1 MNENHLW
8 TLFNDAHWRSLDNIC
23 SHPLEAQEIEDL
35 AEGLGLEIMADQL
48 RENRREQERRV
59 ENSLNSCE
67 QSRCTQ
73 LKRPVHSQCVLIS
86 LAFIILPHLQS

>member
-48 RENRREQERRV
+48 RENRREQERRD
-59 ENSLNSCE
+59 ND
-67 QSRCTQ
+67 
-73 LKRPVHSQCVLIS
+73 
-86 LAFIILPHLQS
+86 

>member
-23 SHPLEAQEIEDL
+23 SHPLEAEEIEDL

-48 RENRREQERRV
+48 RENRREQERRDN
-59 ENSLNSCE
+59 E
-67 QSRCTQ
+67 
-73 LKRPVHSQCVLIS
+73 
-86 LAFIILPHLQS
+86 

>member
-35 AEGLGLEIMADQL
+35 AEGLGLEIMADHL
-48 RENRREQERRV
+48 RENREEQERRD
-59 ENSLNSCE
+59 ND
-67 QSRCTQ
+67 
-73 LKRPVHSQCVLIS
+73 
-86 LAFIILPHLQS
+86 

>member
-1 MNENHLW
+1 MNDNHLW

-48 RENRREQERRV
+48 RENRREQERRD
-59 ENSLNSCE
+59 ND
-67 QSRCTQ
+67 
-73 LKRPVHSQCVLIS
+73 
-86 LAFIILPHLQS
+86 

>member
-48 RENRREQERRV
+48 RENREEQERRDS
-59 ENSLNSCE
+59 EDSE
-67 QSRCTQ
+67 D
-73 LKRPVHSQCVLIS
+73 SQ
-86 LAFIILPHLQS
+86 A

>member
-1 MNENHLW
+1 MNDNHLW

-48 RENRREQERRV
+48 RENRREQERKD
-59 ENSLNSCE
+59 ND
-67 QSRCTQ
+67 
-73 LKRPVHSQCVLIS
+73 
-86 LAFIILPHLQS
+86 

>member
-23 SHPLEAQEIEDL
+23 SHPLEAEEIEDL

-48 RENRREQERRV
+48 RENRREQERRDLQDS
-59 ENSLNSCE
+59 ED
-67 QSRCTQ
+67 SR
-73 LKRPVHSQCVLIS
+73 
-86 LAFIILPHLQS
+86 A

>member
-1 MNENHLW
+1 MNQNHLW

-48 RENRREQERRV
+48 RENRKEQERRD
-59 ENSLNSCE
+59 ND
-67 QSRCTQ
+67 
-73 LKRPVHSQCVLIS
+73 
-86 LAFIILPHLQS
+86 

>member
-48 RENRREQERRV
+48 RENREEQERRA
-59 ENSLNSCE
+59 ND
-67 QSRCTQ
+67 
-73 LKRPVHSQCVLIS
+73 
-86 LAFIILPHLQS
+86 

>member
-1 MNENHLW
+1 MNNNHLW

-48 RENRREQERRV
+48 RENRREQERKD
-59 ENSLNSCE
+59 ND
-67 QSRCTQ
+67 
-73 LKRPVHSQCVLIS
+73 
-86 LAFIILPHLQS
+86 

>member
-48 RENRREQERRV
+48 RENRREQERRDN
-59 ENSLNSCE
+59 E
-67 QSRCTQ
+67 
-73 LKRPVHSQCVLIS
+73 
-86 LAFIILPHLQS
+86 

>member
-1 MNENHLW
+1 MGGGRRMNNNHLW

-48 RENRREQERRV
+48 RENREEQERRD
-59 ENSLNSCE
+59 ND
-67 QSRCTQ
+67 
-73 LKRPVHSQCVLIS
+73 
-86 LAFIILPHLQS
+86 